1 MGFIESFMDYTKS
14 YESPDA
20 FWYWSAVGI
29 IGATLRDNCYLLLG
43 DSRTY
48 ANLYIIIIANPAM
61 RKAKPLNSVIELAKI
76 VNNTKIIEGRTSI
89 QAVIQR
95 LGELERHKDG
105 RTISGASGLI
115 YSEEISAMF
124 TEDAS
129 NIPILGDLWDFKTSY
144 AYTLVSRATTRLTN
158 VVVSMLGASNE
169 ELLKPIFN
177 NGAIYGGLL
186 SRCLLVY
193 GDKVRHRNS
202 LMWEDPRQYNPVQLQ
217 KMLIDISKLKGLFTM
232 TEGAKVYYDDW
243 YNNTCPQLESKG
255 NRTGAE
261 GRIHTNIL
269 KIAMILSANES
280 NSLEIDIPI
289 IERAIAKCQGLFVNY
304 KRFTMGHGRAK
315 DVASKILFLQLLW
328 ESGAERK
335 YTLTRKDLIAKSWAD
350 ITDDELNSSEINL
363 LEGGFIKVVEN
374 KTGLKTYCLTQHAI
388 DYFVNRT
395 AKTNPD
401 KNNEKK

>member
-1 MGFIESFMDYTKS
+1 MSFIEAFLDYTKA

-20 FWYWSAVGI
+20 FWVWSAIGI

-43 DSRTY
+43 DTRIY
-48 ANLYIIIIANPAM
+48 PNLYIIIIANPAM

-95 LGELERHKDG
+95 LGEIERHKDG
-105 RTISGASGLI
+105 KTISGASGLI

-124 TEDAS
+124 TEDVA
-129 NIPILGDLWDFKTSY
+129 NIPVLGDLYDYKSSY

-158 VVVSMLGASNE
+158 VVVSLLGASNE

-202 LMWEDPRQYNPVQLQ
+202 LMWEDPKKYNPIQLQ
-217 KMLIDISKLKGLFTM
+217 QLLIGISKLKGLCTM
-232 TEGAKVYYDDW
+232 TDGAKVYYDDW
-243 YNNTCPQLESKG
+243 YNNTCPMLENKS

-269 KIAMILSANES
+269 KLAIILAADHN
-280 NSLEIDIPI
+280 NNLEITIPI
-289 IERAIAKCQGLFVNY
+289 LEKAITKCQALFINY

-315 DVASKILFLQLLW
+315 DAGSKILILQLLW
-328 ESGAERK
+328 EAGIDKK
-335 YTLTRKDLIAKSWAD
+335 YTLTREQLIQATWSD
-350 ITDDELNSSEINL
+350 INDDELNSSEINL
-363 LEGGFIKVVEN
+363 LEGGFIRVVEAKN
-374 KTGLKTYCLTQHAI
+374 GKKTYSLTVQSI
-388 DYFVNRT
+388 EYFTNRIK
-395 AKTNPD
+395 AKG
-401 KNNEKK
+401 EK